1 MVSVLLISHGDMADA
16 MVRSAEMIVGHQ
28 AQVEGLSLLPTDSAE
43 EFRRKVKDKIAELRS
58 EDGLIILSDFPLGT
72 PFNAVVQ
79 VNKDF
84 CHQHLTG
91 MNMPMLLSILRNRM
105 DPAVTAVELGERA
118 LHAVERES
126 FSVNQFV
133 KALNN
138 RQE

>member
-43 EFRRKVKDKIAELRS
+43 EFRKKVKDKIAELRS

-72 PFNAVVQ
+72 PFYTVVQ

>member
-1 MVSVLLISHGDMADA
+1 
-16 MVRSAEMIVGHQ
+16 
-28 AQVEGLSLLPTDSAE
+28 
-43 EFRRKVKDKIAELRS
+43 
-58 EDGLIILSDFPLGT
+58 
-72 PFNAVVQ
+72 
-79 VNKDF
+79 
-84 CHQHLTG
+84 